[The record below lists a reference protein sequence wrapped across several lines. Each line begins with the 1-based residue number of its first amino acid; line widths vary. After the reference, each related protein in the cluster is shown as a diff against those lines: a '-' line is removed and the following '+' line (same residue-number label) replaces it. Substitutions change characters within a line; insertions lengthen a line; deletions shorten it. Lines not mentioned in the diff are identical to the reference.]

1 MFLFCKIQDDTLAVF
16 FTVVRSKT
24 SMHASKTY
32 NYTICSKKMPSRICL
47 YIYNI
52 YITYILYIFV
62 CVCVCACVVCL
73 HISEPLACLG
83 PSEARRQRASDL
95 PELVTDGFE
104 LPCTHVP
111 LPLVEDP
118 ALNHWAISLA
128 FLKHNAPKFHT
139 SLLIPIWKV
148 DPWSHWAKREA
159 RKYCSC

>member
-1 MFLFCKIQDDTLAVF
+1 MILLLCSSQLSG
-16 FTVVRSKT
+16 VRLQCMPPKLT
-24 SMHASKTY
+24 
-32 NYTICSKKMPSRICL
+32 TIPSVPRKCQVGYA

-52 YITYILYIFV
+52 YITYILYIF
-62 CVCVCACVVCL
+62 VCVCACVVCL